1 MKRKYDLADAVV
13 LVVDSIKKDRMDESK
28 EELDEI
34 LKDGH
39 KKAPILV
46 MVNNQ
51 DDPNTNSKEVITEEL
66 GLTKI
71 TDRELSKFDD

>member
-1 MKRKYDLADAVV
+1 MKRQYDLADAVV
-13 LVVDSIKKDRMDESK
+13 LVVDSIKKDRMDETK

-34 LKDGH
+34 LKDGS

-46 MVNNQ
+46 MANNQ
-51 DDPNTNSKEVITEEL
+51 DDPNANSKEVITEGL

-71 TDRELSKFDD
+71 TDREWSKFDD